1 MALVAHLMSN
11 KTMSRDLYQ
20 KWMNANIISLA
31 EVSYQKLI
39 LHVIE
44 SLQMI
49 ELGFT
54 EVYMWVKYMCTTP
67 DWC

>member
-1 MALVAHLMSN
+1 
-11 KTMSRDLYQ
+11 
-20 KWMNANIISLA
+20 MNANIISLA

-39 LHVIE
+39 LYVIE

-54 EVYMWVKYMCTTP
+54 EVYM
-67 DWC
+67 